1 MEPAPEIEMLRR
13 SYQKIENQ
21 TIASRSIIL
30 DERETGCVEIRA
42 VFEPGEAES
51 FGLRLRPATDSET
64 AVPLTWNRAAK
75 QMTIGGRTFDFD
87 WLEGEK
93 TLDLRVFVD
102 KLIVEVYLNRRAGC
116 TLVVPEMRPDHLR
129 IEGLAEN
136 GPVRLVS
143 FETWEMQPTGER

>member
-1 MEPAPEIEMLRR
+1 
-13 SYQKIENQ
+13 
-21 TIASRSIIL
+21 
-30 DERETGCVEIRA
+30 
-42 VFEPGEAES
+42 
-51 FGLRLRPATDSET
+51 
-64 AVPLTWNRAAK
+64 
-75 QMTIGGRTFDFD
+75 MTIGGRTFDFD